1 MCLNHSQETWLWL
14 DVLFIEHVSCS
25 RRLLEP
31 SSAKIKRE
39 DVTQHVKRT
48 KHTNSPILMG
58 LLRQN
63 LLNINS
69 SLYPFVPEVFAFR
82 ERIFPPIP
90 NVLQKLNFY
99 VPRCRFTHANL
110 QVFFHTCGFTPVFSK
125 TSSICNR
132 GFPGVL
138 ANAETRNTINT
149 RVFTTNMWIDVV
161 FLFSDGT
168 NHTFTIS
175 PRIILTD
182 YTF

>member
-1 MCLNHSQETWLWL
+1 MF
-14 DVLFIEHVSCS
+14 LFREHVSYS
-25 RRLLEP
+25 GRLLEQ
-31 SSAKIKRE
+31 SSAKIEIE

-99 VPRCRFTHANL
+99 VPRCRLTQANI
-110 QVFFHTCGFTPVFSK
+110 QVFFHTCGFTPVFPEA
-125 TSSICNR
+125 SSNR
-132 GFPGVL
+132 GFPRVL

-149 RVFTTNMWIDVV
+149 RVFTTNMWIDNRGKMVP
-161 FLFSDGT
+161 FLSW
-168 NHTFTIS
+168 S
-175 PRIILTD
+175 
-182 YTF
+182 

>member
-1 MCLNHSQETWLWL
+1 MYLNHSQETWLWL

-31 SSAKIKRE
+31 SSAKIEIE

-90 NVLQKLNFY
+90 NVL
-99 VPRCRFTHANL
+99 
-110 QVFFHTCGFTPVFSK
+110 
-125 TSSICNR
+125 
-132 GFPGVL
+132 
-138 ANAETRNTINT
+138 
-149 RVFTTNMWIDVV
+149 
-161 FLFSDGT
+161 
-168 NHTFTIS
+168 
-175 PRIILTD
+175 
-182 YTF
+182 